1 MIPHPDLIDALAEK
15 NKLIDKVKPLVTLLL
30 LSEYSSEQLKFDI
43 EKLDIRTIERI
54 EARLSNALFYIKKQS
69 ERNAKQDWEERNRP
83 KSPVKFYT
91 IKEVANITKLSTSH
105 IRNLIDNDLIPYT
118 DFAGKDSKNKKPRT
132 SENDLEHLI
141 KHKE

>member
-1 MIPHPDLIDALAEK
+1 MIPHPDLIEALTEK
-15 NKLIDKVKPLVTLLL
+15 NKLRDRTKPLVTLLL
-30 LSEYSSEQLKFDI
+30 LSEYSSEELKSDI
-43 EKLDIRTIERI
+43 EKLDFRTIERI

-69 ERNAKQDWEERNRP
+69 EKNAKQDWEDQSRP

-91 IKEVANITKLSTSH
+91 IEEVSKITKLSTSH
-105 IRNLIDNDLIPYT
+105 IRNLIDNNLIPYT
-118 DFAGKDSKNKKPRT
+118 DFAGKDSKYKKPRI